1 MIGIERIRDDDL
13 TRFDTGDLGGHIAAL
28 AFADAEFRGRDV
40 DPGERK
46 AILVGRQARSR
57 QRQQVVIACASSS
70 EFSVNVRRYQP
81 HHIAA
86 DDALGAALARFGRVL
101 ELFAY
106 GNAMPKRDQ
115 PVQIFVGA
123 LDRDAAHGNV
133 FAEMPAAFGQH
144 DAERA

>member
-13 TRFDTGDLGGHIAAL
+13 TRFDTGDLGGHIAPL

-46 AILVGRQARSR
+46 AILVGRQACSR
-57 QRQQVVIACASSS
+57 QRQQVVIAARLEQRVFGQRSG
-70 EFSVNVRRYQP
+70 RHQP

-86 DDALGAALARFGRVL
+86 DDALGAALARLRRVL

-106 GNAMPKRDQ
+106 GDAMPERDQ
-115 PVQIFVGA
+115 P
-123 LDRDAAHGNV
+123 
-133 FAEMPAAFGQH
+133 M
-144 DAERA
+144 